1 MHLRLR
7 YIIKFMLGLFALTGV
22 LAVSPAQAQQ
32 PVVHAVLFYSPSCP
46 HCHTVMEEDL
56 PPLMAQYGDQLQIAS
71 INTSHPQ
78 GQELYRSTI
87 EHYALPEHRVGV
99 PALVVDGIV
108 LVGSV
113 EIPEQFPAMVEAYLA
128 QGGVGWPDIPGLAAA
143 MQQESAPADPEA
155 GAEAVVPE
163 PAPEDTGALSPGI
176 QPERQTGLAAALSRD
191 PVGNSLALLVLV
203 GMVLVVGYTAIAFR
217 RADETVPPVWQA
229 WTIPLLAVVGLG
241 VAGYLAY
248 VETNQVTAICGP
260 VGDCNTVQQSPYA
273 YLFGIPVGV
282 LGLVGYV
289 GIMIAW
295 AAGRFGQ
302 GRVSDIGWLALFVM
316 ALVGTLFSIYLTF
329 LEPFVIGATC
339 AWCLASSIIMAA
351 LLWLAAP
358 QGRRSFARLS
368 GTPGRAAPVLRGRS
382 GSGRS
387 R

>member
-1 MHLRLR
+1 MV
-7 YIIKFMLGLFALTGV
+7 GLCALMGM
-22 LAVSPAQAQQ
+22 LAVSSAQAQQ
-32 PVVHAVLFYSPSCP
+32 SVVHAVLFYSPSCP

-56 PPLMAQYGDQLQIAS
+56 PPLMEQYGDQLQIAS
-71 INTSHPQ
+71 INTAHPE

-87 EHYALPEHRVGV
+87 EQYALPDHRIGV
-99 PALVVDGIV
+99 PALVVDDRV
-108 LVGSV
+108 LVGSI
-113 EIPEQFPAMVEAYLA
+113 EIPEQFPVLVKTYLS
-128 QGGVGWPDIPGLAAA
+128 QGGVGWPDIPGLAEA
-143 MQQESAPADPEA
+143 MQEGSEPAAPAA
-155 GAEAVVPE
+155 GAEAV
-163 PAPEDTGALSPGI
+163 APESAQEGTGALAPGI

-203 GMVLVVGYTAIAFR
+203 GMVLVVGYTAVAFR
-217 RADETVPPVWQA
+217 RADETAPPVWQA

-248 VETNQVTAICGP
+248 VETNQVAAICGP

-289 GIMIAW
+289 GILAAW
-295 AAGRFGQ
+295 ATGRFGQ
-302 GRVSDIGWLALFVM
+302 GRTSTIGWLTLFVM

-351 LLWLAAP
+351 ILWLAAP
-358 QGRRSFARLS
+358 QGRQAFARLS
-368 GTPGRAAPVLRGRS
+368 GVPDRAAPVLRGRS
-382 GSGRS
+382 GSSRS

>member
-7 YIIKFMLGLFALTGV
+7 YIIKFMVGLFALTGV

-32 PVVHAVLFYSPSCP
+32 PAVHAVLFYSPSCP

-56 PPLMAQYGDQLQIAS
+56 PPLMARYGDQLQIATIS
-71 INTSHPQ
+71 TTHPE
-78 GQELYRSTI
+78 GQALYRATVEQFAI
-87 EHYALPEHRVGV
+87 PDHRLGV
-99 PALVVDGIV
+99 PALVVDDIV
-108 LVGSV
+108 LVGSG
-113 EIPEQFPAMVEAYLA
+113 EIPEQFPGLVEIYLS
-128 QGGVGWPDIPGLAAA
+128 QGGVDWPDIPGLDETMQQGSTPNAPAASADAAA
-143 MQQESAPADPEA
+143 PESTQGNTDVLAPD
-155 GAEAVVPE
+155 
-163 PAPEDTGALSPGI
+163 I

-248 VETNQVTAICGP
+248 VETNQVAAICGP

-282 LGLVGYV
+282 LGIVGYI
-289 GIMIAW
+289 GILTAW

-302 GRVSDIGWLALFVM
+302 GRTSDIGWLALFVM

-339 AWCLASSIIMAA
+339 AWCLASSIVMAA

-368 GTPGRAAPVLRGRS
+368 GTPDRAAPVLRGRS
-382 GSGRS
+382 GRS